1 MKPTIRH
8 MNICLCM
15 DQYGNTPLMCAAMEG
30 HLPVVEYLLEK
41 GADMEAKDKVSDAIS
56 PI

>member
-1 MKPTIRH
+1 

-15 DQYGNTPLMCAAMEG
+15 YQDGNTPLIWAAREG

-41 GADMEAKDKVSDAIS
+41 GADMEAKDHVSDVILLM
-56 PI
+56 